1 MNGWLRLWV
10 LVSVVWVVVVV
21 SVAAIVIPE
30 VAAPEVGSALSP
42 KEAQKA
48 VTDALTLY
56 KENPDAPDAPEL
68 LARAERLN
76 QYVLNYKPEKTSFGE
91 SRPLLCPI
99 VSLAGNPPLD
109 LTCPWIRRCLG
120 VAWIRCETNDCKE
133 EAVRLVASQVSKL
146 IKGVFQLVLC
156 RRLFTRVVTVSGF
169 HS

>member
-10 LVSVVWVVVVV
+10 LVSVVWAVVVV

-76 QYVLNYKPEKTSFGE
+76 QYVLNYKPEKPALANRGRFY
-91 SRPLLCPI
+91 
-99 VSLAGNPPLD
+99 VQSLAWLAIPPLI
-109 LTCPWIRRCLG
+109 L
-120 VAWIRCETNDCKE
+120 
-133 EAVRLVASQVSKL
+133 
-146 IKGVFQLVLC
+146 LVLGY
-156 RRLFTRVVTVSGF
+156 GF
-169 HS
+169 AWVLRGFGSNK